1 MAILSKLSV
10 MGECILEI
18 VMFVYEYCQL
28 HNLKKQ
34 AIAVVVYYNEAE
46 RRRFFAKRYAC
57 KTSLW
62 LIILACGCAMAY
74 LGIDKIDCRP
84 DQAVEWDNICQNC

>member
-57 KTSLW
+57 KISMW

-74 LGIDKIDCRP
+74 FGIDKIDCRP
-84 DQAVEWDNICQNC
+84 DQAVEWDNIC